1 MSVLQ
6 GILPSFFFWPT
17 GQHDLILFLEKSHCF
32 IETAAYFQ
40 RMPAVALKTRESKF
54 ILLTRKYWIFVKLL

>member
-1 MSVLQ
+1 MSVIQ
-6 GILPSFFFWPT
+6 GILTFFFFWPT
-17 GQHDLILFLEKSHCF
+17 GQHDLILFPEKSHCC

-40 RMPAVALKTRESKF
+40 RMPAVALKTTESKF